1 MSDLVVYLGAAVAV
15 GAAIRSTWSPCGLSM
30 LSTITPFAERSRGH
44 RYSVTSAWFVVG
56 AVVGGATLGA
66 LAALAAE
73 LVGVA
78 HPSTTVLAAAACAAA
93 VVCAAGDV
101 GLLGVRFPV
110 FRRQVNERWLDNYRG
125 WFYGAGFGWQ
135 IGVGIA
141 TYIMTAGVFL
151 LFALAALTASPW
163 KAFLLWVGFGF
174 VRGLAV
180 LSTARL
186 TTPASMRTFHARFAA
201 AAPWSRAGAIAV
213 QLAVAVAAAV
223 AIGPALGLGLFGII
237 AVAGVSALAGRRR
250 SAHSGAA

>member
-1 MSDLVVYLGAAVAV
+1 MLYLGIAVAV

-44 RYSVTSAWFVVG
+44 RYSVTSTWFVLG
-56 AVVGGATLGA
+56 AIAGGATLGA
-66 LAALAAE
+66 LGALAAE
-73 LVGVA
+73 LVSLA
-78 HPSTTVLAAAACAAA
+78 HPSTTVTTAAACAAA
-93 VVCAAGDV
+93 VVCAAGDI

-125 WFYGAGFGWQ
+125 WLYGSGFGWQ
-135 IGVGIA
+135 IGVGVA

-151 LFALAALTASPW
+151 LFALAALTATPLQ
-163 KAFLLWVGFGF
+163 AFLLCVGFGL

-180 LSTARL
+180 LSTAGL
-186 TTPASMRTFHARFAA
+186 TTPASMRTFHSRFDA

-213 QLAVAVAAAV
+213 QLAVAVVAAFV
-223 AIGPALGLGLFGII
+223 ISPALGLGLVGIVAI
-237 AVAGVSALAGRRR
+237 AAIAALAGRRR